1 MAGELLDRVCD
12 IRERKGRRRPPLAHS
27 RLRRGRQGV
36 SGRGRSYEGGEKG
49 QPCGAHSGD
58 IGHGAARR
66 DPAWTDGAAARAWLC
81 ASKD

>member
-1 MAGELLDRVCD
+1 MAGELLDRVRD
-12 IRERKGRRRPPLAHS
+12 IRERKGAAQAALARS
-27 RLRRGRQGV
+27 RLCRGRQGV

-66 DPAWTDGAAARAWLC
+66 DPAWTDGAAARACLS
-81 ASKD
+81 A